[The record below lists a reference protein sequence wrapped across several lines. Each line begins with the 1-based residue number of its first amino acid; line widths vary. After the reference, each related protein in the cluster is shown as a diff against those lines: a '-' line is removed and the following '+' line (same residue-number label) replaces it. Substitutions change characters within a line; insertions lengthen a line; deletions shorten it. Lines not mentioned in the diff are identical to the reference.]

1 MFHVQY
7 HGYVSIALW
16 EYLLALFYLIILYA
30 FYARRKRIAI
40 KTAPEY
46 KYFLWGLFAK
56 IFGGLIFSL
65 IYFYYYKGG
74 DTISYFY
81 SAVSMSKLAALDP
94 LDYFSVLF
102 GEVSESKR
110 DLFNE
115 EIGYP
120 YRYVYFDPR
129 TFFVIRMI
137 SPLVIISLN
146 SYLITTLL
154 LAAISYIG
162 VWKCYRTMVGYYP
175 VLMDKFAIAF
185 LFMPSIIFW
194 GSAILKDTFTFS
206 ATCWIVHSLD
216 ELYFKRRNMWVN
228 SFALILCSLV
238 IIIVKPYIF
247 MVLFPA
253 ALLWVFH
260 TRMTAVRNLLVKFF
274 VIPFGGLFVL
284 LATAYTL
291 EKLEDRLD
299 KFSLDKALKT
309 IEIAQDDLTKADAY
323 GSNYFE
329 IGELDGTWTGVLSK
343 FPIAVNAALFRP
355 YLWEARSIVIVFSGL
370 ENLWILLLTLFTVF
384 KVRLFLLR
392 AIFGESRVMFFV
404 LFALSFAFVVGV
416 TTPNF
421 GALVRFKIPMIPFFI
436 SALYLL
442 RFLAERKRSSERN
455 GLQFS
460 LMAYRNGDPRRE
472 VLTTDGPERNAR
484 REQAFAGI

>member
-16 EYLLALFYLIILYA
+16 EYLLALFYLIILYV

-40 KTAPEY
+40 KTAPEF

-94 LDYFSVLF
+94 MDYFSVLF

-137 SPLVIISLN
+137 SPMVILSLN

-162 VWKCYRTMVGYYP
+162 VWKCFRTMVGYYP
-175 VLMDKFAIAF
+175 ALTNKFAIAF

-206 ATCWIVHSLD
+206 ATCWFVHSLD
-216 ELYFKRRNMWVN
+216 ELYFKRRNMWSN
-228 SFALILCSLV
+228 GLAIILCSIV
-238 IIIVKPYIF
+238 IVIVKPYIF

-253 ALLWVFH
+253 SLLWVFH
-260 TRMTAVRNLLVKFF
+260 SRMSAIRNLLVKF
-274 VIPFGGLFVL
+274 LFLPLGALLVL
-284 LATAYTL
+284 FATAYTL
-291 EKLEDRLD
+291 NSLEERLD

-309 IEIAQDDLTKADAY
+309 IEVAQEDLTRADAY

-355 YLWEARSIVIVFSGL
+355 YVWEARSIVIVFSGL
-370 ENLWILLLTLFTVF
+370 ENLWILMLTVITVF
-384 KVRLFLLR
+384 KVRLFLFR
-392 AIFGESRVMFFV
+392 AMFGESRIMFFL

-442 RFLAERKRSSERN
+442 RFLAERKRAMERH

-460 LMAYRNGDPRRE
+460 LAAYRGGDPFRTRVGSKEPPKGAERE
-472 VLTTDGPERNAR
+472 RS
-484 REQAFAGI
+484 FSGI